1 VNLSP
6 LRAVLCYQRAGCLL
20 LTIGY
25 SLLAT
30 ELLAA
35 DYWLLATC
43 YGLLATGCLLLATG
57 YCTFEFMA
65 DHEQIVAAGG
75 LVIDD
80 STKPPRV
87 LLVHRQRYDDWSF
100 PKGKA
105 LPGESLAQTALR
117 EVSEETGLQCRII
130 SEFASVQYEYRSPKG
145 HARPKIVH
153 YYLMRAEGTD
163 EVGDTPHPDGVEVDK
178 LEWLTPAQAAE
189 RLSYEYDRNLLRQLE
204 AKLDTQQ

>member
-1 VNLSP
+1 MQRTRPAQGHPVATARGTVLSASE
-6 LRAVLCYQRAGCLL
+6 R
-20 LTIGY
+20 
-25 SLLAT
+25 LAT
-30 ELLAA
+30 
-35 DYWLLATC
+35 DYWLLAT
-43 YGLLATGCLLLATG
+43 GHWLLATG
-57 YCTFEFMA
+57 YWLLATGYLLLYFEFMA

-105 LPGESLAQTALR
+105 LPGESLEQTALR
-117 EVSEETGLQCRII
+117 EVREETGLQCRII

-145 HARPKIVH
+145 YARPKIVH
-153 YYLMRAEGTD
+153 YYLMRAEETD
-163 EVGDTPHPDGVEVDK
+163 AGRVAPHPDGVEVDN

>member
-1 VNLSP
+1 M
-6 LRAVLCYQRAGCLL
+6 
-20 LTIGY
+20 T
-25 SLLAT
+25 
-30 ELLAA
+30 
-35 DYWLLATC
+35 
-43 YGLLATGCLLLATG
+43 
-57 YCTFEFMA
+57 

-130 SEFASVQYEYRSPKG
+130 SEFASVQYEYRSQKG
-145 HARPKIVH
+145 HARPKMVH

-163 EVGDTPHPDGVEVDK
+163 AVGDTPDPDGVEVDK
-178 LEWLTPAQAAE
+178 LEWLTPVQAAE
-189 RLSYEYDRNLLRQLE
+189 RLSYEYDRNLLRQLD

>member
-1 VNLSP
+1 M
-6 LRAVLCYQRAGCLL
+6 
-20 LTIGY
+20 T
-25 SLLAT
+25 
-30 ELLAA
+30 
-35 DYWLLATC
+35 
-43 YGLLATGCLLLATG
+43 
-57 YCTFEFMA
+57 

-80 STKPPRV
+80 STKPTRV

-105 LPGESLAQTALR
+105 LPGESLEQTALR

-153 YYLMRAEGTD
+153 YYLMRAEGADAGTA
-163 EVGDTPHPDGVEVDK
+163 TSHPDGVEVDK
-178 LEWLTPAQAAE
+178 LEWLTPAQAAA
-189 RLSYEYDRNLLRQLE
+189 RLSYEHDRNLLHRLP
-204 AKLDTQQ
+204 AKLDTDL